1 MQLHGKST
9 ITFTDKI
16 FNNTDINW
24 LVRLY
29 WSFIKKRGGVGG
41 PRGPQ
46 QNFGKQKINLFLLN
60 DSTNSM

>member
-29 WSFIKKRGGVGG
+29 WSFIKKKGRSWGTQGTAAKLWEAKNQFVFA
-41 PRGPQ
+41 Q
-46 QNFGKQKINLFLLN
+46 
-60 DSTNSM
+60 